1 MLQHGAVASHQRRGV
16 RLGVARTVTGLTQQ
30 MKLVPRLP
38 NPEFRDGTAITAADV
53 ERAVQSVVAS
63 GLYALLALQR

>member
-1 MLQHGAVASHQRRGV
+1 
-16 RLGVARTVTGLTQQ
+16 VTGLTPQ
-30 MKLVPRLP
+30 MKLVLRLP

-63 GLYALLALQR
+63 GLYALLAFQR